1 MPTKNK
7 NSINNTDYCKT
18 GCCCTCTSK
27 STQRRTNRR
36 RELPEISSP
45 LRPEQVSYALN
56 YNKVFDEYC
65 MPSAWIAPFPLKP
78 TTDKYSST
86 VSKSHS
92 QYHLDPFHQ
101 RISPSLITTPPLN
114 ISSPIPGSQL
124 NEQENLKSN
133 QHDHYGTSLVC
144 SLSAELASV
153 GRHRFRLTYITD
165 RLLVVS
171 YPPEATKTDH
181 NEGARWLCKA
191 FEKRYGENY
200 KIFNLSGFTKELH
213 FSSRTPVIDLFW
225 NGSLAPALEQL
236 ITAIDQ
242 LDYWLHNHDLPS
254 IDELKATKDVM
265 IMNNRV
271 AVLHC
276 TGPKCLLATYLAVY
290 ICQSKARFGPMYG
303 QRPGSPTACGLQWNE
318 NRLRRFKH
326 ELVLGHTI
334 MKKFYEDNLAR
345 ELNPSQKRYVKYFSS
360 LLTGALILQD
370 RLVYLH
376 AIVYRDSS
384 RGRYL
389 GQPLETIIE
398 NPNENSL
405 YAQPNDLIHYINNTH
420 KDQLQLDN
428 AIISLRHQD
437 YLFNELQSINNE
449 DNHNE
454 FNSIHKRWNQ
464 LINNSMNLLQPSI
477 TQQVTNDQFNV
488 ISKLSTIKHLHTF
501 VDNECGL
508 FLKIYQNLNLM
519 HTTRILCP
527 NVNFRMERYIFPI
540 EPVLPLHGDVLI
552 ACYMQPNFSVEFQ
565 ELLFRAQFHTCAVDA
580 EKLSF
585 FKVDLD
591 EACEKTIFPS
601 TGCVELYFTSHHE
614 LITEHTDNIER
625 GCYIWTTAD
634 RESNILS
641 TQQQLHDEKLHHSSS
656 NQPFTTIDNVNNI
669 SQPTTYKQLSN
680 TIIPTLNTTS
690 RQALH
695 VLITSKEQLINVTT
709 SGFYTQCQHK
719 DQQQT
724 TMWSVNHNQE
734 ITDSS
739 KPNRLNLTRQTSD
752 PLCHPV
758 IRGRSP
764 QNSTQWINI
773 QDPSHNTNQI
783 PLYQQALLSPRIKVP
798 QSNNLLQHKSSIQ
811 PDYTNILSDAQ
822 QYQSQQQIT
831 SNQSGGQIAMNR
843 SNLAQLQSLY
853 QQLLQQ
859 HQQLLQQQ
867 QRQQA
872 NPQQQQTLDYA
883 TGPPVDSGL
892 YATVQ
897 RPQTSIPNSLVAS
910 LQRVILHQQQQ
921 QQHQQQQ
928 PQQPTQVHIP
938 QSQPSMVPGVC
949 IYPQAGTTIQ
959 PLPALNLSGLSTST
973 AFTNLARALLPSSI
987 AYNTGDLLTAPSLPN
1002 APYSLFHNPNLMP
1015 NSNQLLSSLKPSMY
1029 AQQQQQQAQQQT
1041 LLQNFRLPSA
1051 IESSYLSSQARLGG
1065 PSNVG
1070 LIGDVGQTD
1079 LLSDPSWQAEQKRR
1093 LDLQRTRFMLNEQER
1108 KLFEELKNIRNRRA
1122 GLSKLEQSEL
1132 STVASGGTSG
1142 LTPLESYRRA
1152 TKRVSTSE
1160 DARIRGRNRP
1170 LYAIG
1175 RSGSAD
1181 TARLPLGTGSHHLY
1195 GDAYTSD
1202 IDEDSALL
1210 AILEQRLSR
1219 KPESRRIYSDSEMG
1233 LQDTGDIPLRIVG
1246 HQQRS
1251 GHVVDGSSQAFSGP
1265 AIPVSPMNF
1274 PYPYMDIETE
1284 TTAFS
1289 PVAPIH
1295 ESKYPLQ
1302 PTSYPYD
1309 VLQCHYEY
1317 DSLRRDVS
1325 PLSDIS
1331 VLHGEQNEDL
1341 ELFPR
1346 RPRIQVVHSPVEA
1359 SSQIPSELTRGRT
1372 YSGSPTMHHTQGSYS
1387 KSRLSHV
1394 SPTKRHFWGHSSYD
1408 EQWSRQPLA
1417 DGPTNERSSCTS
1429 PVQTHSGRL
1438 LRSPV
1443 SPPPRGYVRRPSE
1456 ILDGGSQSDTA
1467 IMSSFGGR
1475 VYHPSGTSYS
1485 AHDQP
1490 PRRPYKAM
1498 RSKTTDMTKRSR
1510 PTQLPTYR
1518 SPEDHKPLRP
1528 KHPVPG
1534 GLEHIP
1540 DNAIVV
1546 LSRISA
1552 SSHIWY
1558 RPEMSRNDAMDLI
1571 RSEAPGTFVVRNSGS
1586 FPHSFG
1592 LVVKVPRH
1600 HTHGTNDET
1609 DCIRH
1614 YLIECLQLSSVV
1626 YQTIGVSGDVLP
1638 PSNIPMN
1645 PSALSVLHEPVR
1657 LRGSS
1662 NEPIFTNLVS
1672 LIYEHT
1678 IQSLALPCLL
1688 RLPFKMS
1695 TLTNNL
1701 PSLLVLSTKGLHS
1714 ERISP
1719 TSMISK
1725 YAAQVTTYPTGRDS
1739 PHDIHRIDKTQGVSL
1754 RHHPSETLPTD
1765 LGSYE
1770 IDSSYNTTQLGMP
1783 PSMHHPTRQDD
1794 FVLSTGSKVKSSRS
1808 PSAVY
1813 EGELGPLGPPD
1824 SGRTFTSIYLG
1835 SIDTENLTGSS
1846 AIRKAVDVLLE
1857 NAAQVKQTEVTIRVS
1872 QDGLTVTDNWRKLFF
1887 RRNYPFH
1894 SVSFCAIDPFQRCW
1908 ESPELRSMGYKSSL
1922 IFGFIARKQNTR
1934 ENMCHVLCDTPE
1946 CNAYIIT
1953 DYIMHRLNEY

>member
-1 MPTKNK
+1 M
-7 NSINNTDYCKT
+7 
-18 GCCCTCTSK
+18 
-27 STQRRTNRR
+27 
-36 RELPEISSP
+36 
-45 LRPEQVSYALN
+45 
-56 YNKVFDEYC
+56 
-65 MPSAWIAPFPLKP
+65 
-78 TTDKYSST
+78 
-86 VSKSHS
+86 
-92 QYHLDPFHQ
+92 
-101 RISPSLITTPPLN
+101 
-114 ISSPIPGSQL
+114 
-124 NEQENLKSN
+124 
-133 QHDHYGTSLVC
+133 
-144 SLSAELASV
+144 
-153 GRHRFRLTYITD
+153 
-165 RLLVVS
+165 
-171 YPPEATKTDH
+171 
-181 NEGARWLCKA
+181 
-191 FEKRYGENY
+191 
-200 KIFNLSGFTKELH
+200 
-213 FSSRTPVIDLFW
+213 
-225 NGSLAPALEQL
+225 LE
-236 ITAIDQ
+236 
-242 LDYWLHNHDLPS
+242 H
-254 IDELKATKDVM
+254 
-265 IMNNRV
+265 
-271 AVLHC
+271 
-276 TGPKCLLATYLAVY
+276 G
-290 ICQSKARFGPMYG
+290 
-303 QRPGSPTACGLQWNE
+303 
-318 NRLRRFKH
+318 
-326 ELVLGHTI
+326 
-334 MKKFYEDNLAR
+334 
-345 ELNPSQKRYVKYFSS
+345 
-360 LLTGALILQD
+360 
-370 RLVYLH
+370 
-376 AIVYRDSS
+376 
-384 RGRYL
+384 
-389 GQPLETIIE
+389 
-398 NPNENSL
+398 
-405 YAQPNDLIHYINNTH
+405 
-420 KDQLQLDN
+420 
-428 AIISLRHQD
+428 
-437 YLFNELQSINNE
+437 
-449 DNHNE
+449 E
-454 FNSIHKRWNQ
+454 FNS
-464 LINNSMNLLQPSI
+464 
-477 TQQVTNDQFNV
+477 
-488 ISKLSTIKHLHTF
+488 
-501 VDNECGL
+501 
-508 FLKIYQNLNLM
+508 Y
-519 HTTRILCP
+519 P
-527 NVNFRMERYIFPI
+527 N
-540 EPVLPLHGDVLI
+540 
-552 ACYMQPNFSVEFQ
+552 
-565 ELLFRAQFHTCAVDA
+565 
-580 EKLSF
+580 
-585 FKVDLD
+585 
-591 EACEKTIFPS
+591 
-601 TGCVELYFTSHHE
+601 
-614 LITEHTDNIER
+614 
-625 GCYIWTTAD
+625 
-634 RESNILS
+634 
-641 TQQQLHDEKLHHSSS
+641 
-656 NQPFTTIDNVNNI
+656 
-669 SQPTTYKQLSN
+669 
-680 TIIPTLNTTS
+680 
-690 RQALH
+690 
-695 VLITSKEQLINVTT
+695 
-709 SGFYTQCQHK
+709 
-719 DQQQT
+719 
-724 TMWSVNHNQE
+724 
-734 ITDSS
+734 SS

-773 QDPSHNTNQI
+773 QDPSHTTNQI

-811 PDYTNILSDAQ
+811 PDYTNILSDTQ

-910 LQRVILHQQQQ
+910 LQRVILQQQQQ
-921 QQHQQQQ
+921 QQHQQQLQ

-1065 PSNVG
+1065 PSNVEKVFDTGNVLFSCLFNVEG

-1122 GLSKLEQSEL
+1122 GLSKLEQSGL

-1181 TARLPLGTGSHHLY
+1181 TARLPLGSGSHHLY

-1284 TTAFS
+1284 TTALP

-1359 SSQIPSELTRGRT
+1359 SSQ
-1372 YSGSPTMHHTQGSYS
+1372 
-1387 KSRLSHV
+1387 V
-1394 SPTKRHFWGHSSYD
+1394 
-1408 EQWSRQPLA
+1408 
-1417 DGPTNERSSCTS
+1417 
-1429 PVQTHSGRL
+1429 
-1438 LRSPV
+1438 
-1443 SPPPRGYVRRPSE
+1443 
-1456 ILDGGSQSDTA
+1456 
-1467 IMSSFGGR
+1467 
-1475 VYHPSGTSYS
+1475 
-1485 AHDQP
+1485 
-1490 PRRPYKAM
+1490 
-1498 RSKTTDMTKRSR
+1498 
-1510 PTQLPTYR
+1510 
-1518 SPEDHKPLRP
+1518 P
-1528 KHPVPG
+1528 K
-1534 GLEHIP
+1534 HIP
-1540 DNAIVV
+1540 DNALVV

-1552 SSHIWY
+1552 SAHIWY

-1695 TLTNNL
+1695 TLSNNL

-1824 SGRTFTSIYLG
+1824 SGRS
-1835 SIDTENLTGSS
+1835 
-1846 AIRKAVDVLLE
+1846 K
-1857 NAAQVKQTEVTIRVS
+1857 
-1872 QDGLTVTDNWRKLFF
+1872 
-1887 RRNYPFH
+1887 
-1894 SVSFCAIDPFQRCW
+1894 
-1908 ESPELRSMGYKSSL
+1908 
-1922 IFGFIARKQNTR
+1922 
-1934 ENMCHVLCDTPE
+1934 
-1946 CNAYIIT
+1946 
-1953 DYIMHRLNEY
+1953 